1 MKIDKNNP
9 YHWVILTITTLN
21 ILISL
26 LSRLILRPRKRI
38 LIFYGHKYHGNLQY
52 FFEYLQEYHEDE
64 FDTYFLTMDYN
75 YYQEIH
81 STIPTLL
88 SLNPLHMIR
97 AANATIFITDHGLHS
112 FKIYQKLTKIKFIN
126 VYHGLPFKK
135 SDPKIHGHLH
145 NHDATFVTSKKVKDI
160 YAQQFGFDKNRVKI
174 TGYART
180 DPLINHSFSLEE
192 LKYKYGI
199 SKRFKKIA
207 LIAPTWQQ
215 KDCSK
220 SILPFD
226 TSHNKFFGELSELA
240 EKNQALIIFR
250 AHLNT
255 KETFNLEQYKN
266 ILDLSLGKY
275 PATTEVLYLSDLLV
289 SDWSSIVFDYL
300 VLKRPTI
307 FLDIPCPFVKGFT
320 LPPDYRFG
328 EVITNFDRMK
338 QYMEKYLIDPA
349 LYDKKYGLKMDKIL
363 KELYDSNAD
372 GKAVE
377 RYYVELKKLLDK

>member
-1 MKIDKNNP
+1 M
-9 YHWVILTITTLN
+9 
-21 ILISL
+21 
-26 LSRLILRPRKRI
+26 
-38 LIFYGHKYHGNLQY
+38 
-52 FFEYLQEYHEDE
+52 
-64 FDTYFLTMDYN
+64 
-75 YYQEIH
+75 
-81 STIPTLL
+81 
-88 SLNPLHMIR
+88 
-97 AANATIFITDHGLHS
+97 
-112 FKIYQKLTKIKFIN
+112 
-126 VYHGLPFKK
+126 
-135 SDPKIHGHLH
+135 
-145 NHDATFVTSKKVKDI
+145 
-160 YAQQFGFDKNRVKI
+160 
-174 TGYART
+174 
-180 DPLINHSFSLEE
+180 
-192 LKYKYGI
+192 
-199 SKRFKKIA
+199 
-207 LIAPTWQQ
+207 IAPTWQQ